1 VVANLLANA
10 LRHTPAGGRVMVN
23 ARASADGSLLIV
35 EVADTGSGIAPDLL
49 PRVFDRFVKGE
60 GSAGSGLG
68 LAICRDIIEA
78 HGGEISI
85 ASEPS
90 RGTTVTFTLPAVA
103 T

>member
-1 VVANLLANA
+1 VTLS
-10 LRHTPAGGRVMVN
+10 
-23 ARASADGSLLIV
+23 ARASVDGDTLTV
-35 EVADTGSGIAPDLL
+35 EVADTGRGIDFELL
-49 PRVFDRFVKGE
+49 PRVFDRFVKGQ

-78 HGGEISI
+78 HGGDISI

-90 RGTTVTFTLPAVA
+90 RGTTLTFSLPAVA